1 MIRKLALIA
10 TTAAVAVSALAPATS
25 MAAAS
30 HPGTY
35 LVTKTVYVF
44 TDPGVHFTG
53 TAFRANTVKVERIS
67 KSGKWAYGM
76 AYGHINRHVWISSAA
91 LKLKI
96 T

>member
-1 MIRKLALIA
+1 MIRTLSLIA
-10 TTAAVAVSALAPATS
+10 TTVALALPATT

-35 LVTKTVYVF
+35 LVAKRASVYRA
-44 TDPGVHFTG
+44 PGRQFTG

-67 KSGKWAYGM
+67 KSGRWAYGFV
-76 AYGHINRHVWISSAA
+76 YGHVNRHAWISTKV
-91 LKLKI
+91 LKLKV